1 MTQINLQKLAN
12 IYSQL
17 QSLSSTGATNS
28 KDLSNLNSIFA
39 LVGMQNSTNNAE
51 LNGKSINYIIK
62 IAKEIL
68 SAFLT
73 NNEKSEA
80 TEEVNKNKKDAKDI
94 DNKITSTTENF
105 QKEVDLIIQNI
116 DMNIEIINTALEN
129 IEEKKEVIEDAKEKL
144 EDKKKEIEEQ
154 KEQLTKTTDRDQQL
168 TILWNIKKLAAEI
181 PGILSSIEE
190 FQDELAKHTEN
201 VTNASDAIEVLKG
214 NSTEVQ
220 ANAQNEIA
228 EITSDNAQEI
238 KDNTGS
244 VGTALGENIPTAT
257 VATTAATAAA
267 ATGVGAEAAK
277 ELTEVAN
284 DHTGA
289 SGARLTGGTE
299 NIALNIADINKLAS
313 VQTELAG
320 LITDINSKI
329 SNFSN
334 LIGSWNSTVEPL
346 ITSIGSIN
354 KINESAEEL
363 ASFVNEDIDNI
374 SKNTNDEE
382 TSQTDKNNNYNENN
396 NNKDNVNNNQFKTL
410 EFKTSKLSFGV

>member
-12 IYSQL
+12 ICSQL

-28 KDLSNLNSIFA
+28 NDLSNLNSIFA
-39 LVGMQNSTNNAE
+39 LVGMQNSTNDAE
-51 LNGKSINYIIK
+51 KLNGKSINYIIK

-80 TEEVNKNKKDAKDI
+80 TEEVNENKKDAKDI

-168 TILWNIKKLAAEI
+168 TILWNIKQLAAEI

-190 FQDELAKHTEN
+190 FQDVLAEHSEE
-201 VTNASDAIEVLKG
+201 VTNASSAIESLNE
-214 NSTEVQ
+214 NSVEVQ
-220 ANAQNEIA
+220 SNTQEKIA
-228 EITSDNAQEI
+228 EITSANNEEI
-238 KDNTGS
+238 KDNTAS
-244 VGTALGENIPTAT
+244 ITTAGNENIPTAT
-257 VATTAATAAA
+257 AATEAAIVATTS
-267 ATGVGAEAAK
+267 GVGAGVATKLGNVATDNTSAAGVRVAGAGSNLG
-277 ELTEVAN
+277 LTLE
-284 DHTGA
+284 
-289 SGARLTGGTE
+289 SLRK
-299 NIALNIADINKLAS
+299 IAS
-313 VQTELAG
+313 VQTELVGVIA
-320 LITDINSKI
+320 DIDNKI
-329 SNFSN
+329 SNATN

-374 SKNTNDEE
+374 SKNTNDEKK
-382 TSQTDKNNNYNENN
+382 SQIDKNNNNNENN
-396 NNKDNVNNNQFKTL
+396 VSKKFKTL
-410 EFKTSKLSFGV
+410 DFNTGRLSFGV